1 MYYIMSLSSINAP
14 MIEVSIIMV
23 AKAATMANLIAVKA
37 AITDAS
43 LIIQIAFLIAFPF
56 VVLFLIMMVL
66 YHTACCL
73 STPIVPDCTSNRNN
87 LVRYW
92 SSVQMFH
99 LLAG

>member
-1 MYYIMSLSSINAP
+1 MSAKASLIQAASYIMSLSSINAP

-66 YHTACCL
+66 YQNSNCL
-73 STPIVPDCTSNRNN
+73 STPIPVEPET
-87 LVRYW
+87 
-92 SSVQMFH
+92 
-99 LLAG
+99 

>member
-1 MYYIMSLSSINAP
+1 
-14 MIEVSIIMV
+14 MV

-43 LIIQIAFLIAFPF
+43 LIIQIAFPF